1 MYRTH
6 LLGIAAL
13 TILSGCGGSNEQ
25 ANTPD
30 TPQAL
35 TLPSFTGISVSTA
48 PLEKVTTRQFSTHLK
63 NGIFMRY
70 HQPIHAGLEN
80 NNNHSA
86 PVSTSASFSTT
97 NQQETD
103 VNEADRVKYDGNYL
117 YIAANRNNDLV
128 PQTDNPEPHYI
139 RILKRTDNGMLESVK
154 DLSTSHTEF
163 SEQKLYIEQNTLVSI
178 NAQPGWFSINGGLT
192 IEPLTTQ
199 TTSSAAF
206 VAQDTPQFEI
216 NFADITTPEQA
227 TISQQYTI
235 DGVLIDSRVIDGTL
249 YIVSNFRPTYS
260 NFDLSNSDAQTQ
272 LKNYQALSET
282 DIGHLIPSITRTD
295 TNQTQALFDTN
306 ECYISQ
312 SASQV
317 TGYDAI
323 MSITRIS
330 LTNPTQHNTVCVN
343 TEIEGIYASKN
354 ALYTYSTHYEEKNIN
369 SVIHK
374 FKFDTQT
381 FNYVASGTVSG
392 HFGHNLKNL
401 RFSEYND
408 HLRVVTSNGDFLE
421 GFEHK
426 LHVLAQEDAE
436 LTSIAELPNQTNTT
450 PIGKINTVSGV
461 VDEDIYAVRFF
472 NDLAYVV
479 TFQQTDPLYVINLT
493 TPTSPYIAGALEVPG
508 YSAYLHP
515 ISENLL
521 LGIGQEVA
529 NINNTEPAN
538 VTQGAKVSLFD
549 VSDITSPTQLSSKI
563 FPGAYTPAEH
573 NYRALSFLQ
582 TQPQLHR
589 FSMPLEKWE
598 QTGTDPKNYQWTKHN
613 QLALFEINTETK
625 TLNHIGDSGIKYDA
639 PNIYNLPLISG
650 NDDRAVLQEENIYY
664 IHGNYAWYSLWQ
676 TPSQN
681 TGPL

>member
-1 MYRTH
+1 MYHKH

-13 TILSGCGGSNEQ
+13 TILSGCGGNNEQ
-25 ANTPD
+25 ANTAD
-30 TPQAL
+30 TQKAA
-35 TLPSFTGISVSTA
+35 TLPNFTGISVSTA
-48 PLEKVTTRQFSTHLK
+48 PLEKVTNSQFTTHLK

-70 HQPIHAGLEN
+70 HQPIDTRLEHN
-80 NNNHSA
+80 NQSDSVNA
-86 PVSTSASFSTT
+86 STSFSTT
-97 NQQETD
+97 NQQEQD
-103 VNEADRVKYDGNYL
+103 VHEADRVKYDGNYL
-117 YIAANRNNDLV
+117 YIAANSNNDLV
-128 PQTDNPEPHYI
+128 PQIDNPQPHYI
-139 RILKRTDNGMLESVK
+139 RILKRTESGMLESVK
-154 DLSTSHTEF
+154 DLPTSHTEY
-163 SEQKLYIEQNTLVSI
+163 SEQNLYLEQNTLVSI
-178 NAQPGWFSINGGLT
+178 NSQPGWFSIGGALT
-192 IEPLTTQ
+192 IEPLRTQ
-199 TTSSAAF
+199 TTSNESF
-206 VAQDTPQFEI
+206 IAQDIPQFEI
-216 NFADITTPEQA
+216 SFADITTPEQA
-227 TISQQYTI
+227 NISQQYTI
-235 DGVLIDSRVIDGTL
+235 DGALIDSRIIDGTL

-260 NFDLSNSDAQTQ
+260 NFDLSNSDTQTQ
-272 LKNYQALSET
+272 LKNYQALAET
-282 DIGHLIPSITRTD
+282 DIRHLIPSITRTD

-306 ECYISQ
+306 DCYISQ

-330 LTNPTQHNTVCVN
+330 LSNPTQHNTVCVN

-381 FNYVASGTVSG
+381 FNYVASGTISG
-392 HFGHNLKNL
+392 HFGQNLKNL

-408 HLRVVTSNGDFLE
+408 HLRVVTSSGDFLE
-421 GFEHK
+421 GFQHK
-426 LHVLAQEDAE
+426 LHVLAQEGTE

-450 PIGKINTVSGV
+450 PIGKINSVSGV

-493 TPTSPYIAGALEVPG
+493 TPAAPYIAGALEVPG

-515 ISENLL
+515 ISESLL
-521 LGIGQEVA
+521 LGIGQEVED
-529 NINNTEPAN
+529 INSTEPAN
-538 VTQGAKVSLFD
+538 LTQGAKVSLFD
-549 VSDITSPTQLSSKI
+549 VSDITAPTQLSSKV
-563 FPGAYTPAEH
+563 FPDAYTPAEY

-582 TQPQLHR
+582 TQPQLHK

-598 QTGTDPKNYQWTKHN
+598 QTGIDPKSYQWTKRN

-625 TLNHIGDSGIKYDA
+625 ALSHIGDSGIKYDA
-639 PNIYNLPLISG
+639 PNIYNLPLIHG
-650 NDDRAVLQEENIYY
+650 NDDRAVLQDDHIYY
-664 IHGNYAWYSLWQ
+664 VHGNYTWYSLWQ